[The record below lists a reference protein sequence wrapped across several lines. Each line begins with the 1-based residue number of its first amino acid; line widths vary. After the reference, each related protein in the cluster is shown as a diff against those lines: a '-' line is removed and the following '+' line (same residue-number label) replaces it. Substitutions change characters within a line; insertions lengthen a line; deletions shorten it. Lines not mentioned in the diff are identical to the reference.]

1 MPVVTTSTFGKVA
14 VLTIDNP
21 PVNMGNTAVR
31 GELHQAILALQDAPG
46 IEAVVINAA
55 GSNFYAG
62 SDISEFDRPLQ
73 EPQLPTVINAI
84 EALPIPVV
92 AAITGLALGGGFELA
107 LGCDARVGDETARVG
122 FPEVLLG
129 LIPGAGGTVRSARL
143 VGIPTAID
151 LVASARQL
159 NATQA
164 LDLGI
169 LNLVVSQEELLE
181 AACAFAL
188 AMGGKSRI
196 RDMKVPPA
204 TEEEIEAAES
214 VFTAKKQRP
223 NVLAAIKMVRDS
235 AGMAAQDALDEE
247 RRIFNHYRLGDESSN
262 LRYLFFAKRAA
273 AKALRAVGGKVAVR
287 RVGVAG
293 AGTMGLSLARAFS
306 SKGFDVII
314 FDTDPD
320 ALLRAKSELADVETT
335 KDLAVFADVDLMI
348 EAVFEDMAVKKNLLR
363 QVETHVR
370 DDTVLASNTSYLD
383 LEEMSSELV
392 RPQRFAGM
400 HFFNPANRNPLVE
413 LIRTKATDDTTMGA
427 LSGLAARLGKAAIPA
442 GIADGFVANRVYADY
457 RSQAE
462 FLLEDGASVQQVDE
476 AMVALGMA
484 IGPFAVTDMSGLDI
498 AWARRKRLADTR
510 DPNQRYV
517 HIADTLCELNRLGKK
532 TGSGWY
538 DYPEGAKRGVADL
551 EVDVIITQARDAKGI
566 IARDIK
572 TDEIQLRILCSM
584 LIASTLLVESGIAQ
598 RASDIDLAL
607 TEGFA
612 FPKWLGGPLRLLS
625 RYPEETL
632 VEGLAAVYRSCPV
645 TFSIAEGATRGEIP
659 VKIAKVLS
667 MVAPPLSV

>member
-1 MPVVTTSTFGKVA
+1 MPVITSSTIGKVA

-31 GELHQAILALQDAPG
+31 GELYRAILALHDAPD

-62 SDISEFDRPLQ
+62 SDISEFDHPLQ

-92 AAITGLALGGGFELA
+92 AAITGLALGGGLELA

-159 NATQA
+159 NAEKA
-164 LDLGI
+164 LELGI
-169 LNLVVSQEELLE
+169 LNLVVDSTELLE

-188 AMGGKSRI
+188 AMGRKARI
-196 RDMKVPPA
+196 RDMVVPSA
-204 TEEEIEAAES
+204 DQADIDRAEA
-214 VFTAKKQRP
+214 VFTVKKQRP
-223 NVLAAIKMVRDS
+223 NVLAAIKMVRDA
-235 AGMAAQDALDEE
+235 AGMDAQNALDEE
-247 RRIFNHYRLGDESSN
+247 RRIFNHFRLGEESSN

-273 AKALRAVGGKVAVR
+273 AKALRSTGGKVTVR

-306 SKGFDVII
+306 VKGFDVII
-314 FDTDPD
+314 FDTNLD
-320 ALLRAKSELADVETT
+320 ALLRAKNELPDVATT
-335 KDLAVFADVDLMI
+335 TDLAGFADVDLVI
-348 EAVFEDMAVKKNLLR
+348 EAVFEDMAVKKNLLS
-363 QVETHVR
+363 QIETQVR

-383 LEEMSSELV
+383 LEEMSSDLV

-400 HFFNPANRNPLVE
+400 HFFNPADRNPLVE
-413 LIRTKATDDTTMGA
+413 LIRTKATEDTTMGT
-427 LSGLAARLGKAAIPA
+427 LSGLSARLGKIAIPA
-442 GIADGFVANRVYADY
+442 GIDDGFIANRVYADY
-457 RSQAE
+457 RAQAE

-510 DPNQRYV
+510 DANQRYV
-517 HIADTLCELNRLGKK
+517 HIADSLCELNRLGKK

-538 DYPEGAKRGVADL
+538 DYPEGAKRGVADS
-551 EVDVIITQARDAKGI
+551 EVAAIIAQARQAKAI
-566 IARDIK
+566 IARDISD
-572 TDEIQLRILCSM
+572 TEIQLRILGSM
-584 LIASTLLVESGIAQ
+584 LVAAAVLVESGIAQ

-625 RYPEETL
+625 RYPETTVL
-632 VEGLAAVYRSCPV
+632 DGLAAVYNSCPV
-645 TFSIAEGATRGEIP
+645 TFAMAEGATRGQIP
-659 VKIAKVLS
+659 QELARVLS
-667 MVAPPLSV
+667 MVAPPVSV

>member
-1 MPVVTTSTFGKVA
+1 MPVVTTSTIGKVA

-21 PVNMGNTAVR
+21 PVNMGNTVVR
-31 GELHQAILALQDAPG
+31 GELHHAILALHDAPG

-143 VGIPTAID
+143 VGVPTAID

-159 NATQA
+159 NAQKA
-164 LDLGI
+164 LELGI
-169 LNLVVSQEELLE
+169 LNLVVSLDELLE

-188 AMGGKSRI
+188 AMGGKARI
-196 RDMKVPPA
+196 RDLDIPAA
-204 TEEEIEAAES
+204 TEADIDAAEAA
-214 VFTAKKQRP
+214 FTAKKQRP

-235 AGMAAQDALDEE
+235 ANMTAQDALDEE

-273 AKALRAVGGKVAVR
+273 AKALRSGGGKASLR
-287 RVGVAG
+287 RIGVAG
-293 AGTMGLSLARAFS
+293 SGTMGLSLARAFAA
-306 SKGFDVII
+306 KGFEVTI
-314 FDTDPD
+314 FDTNID
-320 ALLRAKSELADVETT
+320 ALVRAKSELPDVTT
-335 KDLAVFADVDLMI
+335 TTDLAGFADVDLVI
-348 EAVFEDMAVKKNLLR
+348 EAVFEDMAVKKNLFR
-363 QVETHVR
+363 QIESFVR
-370 DDTVLASNTSYLD
+370 DDTVFASNTSYLD
-383 LEEMSSELV
+383 LEEMAADLI

-400 HFFNPANRNPLVE
+400 HFFNPADRNPLVE
-413 LIRTKATDDTTMGA
+413 LIRTHATDESTMGA
-427 LSGLAARLGKAAIPA
+427 LSSLAARLGKIAIPA
-442 GIADGFVANRVYADY
+442 GIGDGFVANRVYADY

-462 FLLEDGASVQQVDE
+462 FLLEDGASVQQVDD

-498 AWARRKRLADTR
+498 AWARRKRLAETR

-517 HIADTLCELNRLGKK
+517 QIADTLCELNRLGKK

-538 DYPEGAKRGVADL
+538 DYPEGAKRGVEDPDVAD
-551 EVDVIITQARDAKGI
+551 IIAQARQAKGI
-566 IARDIK
+566 VARDIDA
-572 TDEIQLRILCSM
+572 DEIQRRILCSM
-584 LIASTLLVESGIAQ
+584 LVAATTLVASGIAQ

-625 RYPEETL
+625 RYPEATL
-632 VEGLAAVYRSCPV
+632 VEGLAEVYRSCPV
-645 TFSIAEGATRGEIP
+645 TFSIAEDATRGEVP
-659 VKIAKVLS
+659 EGIAQVLAS
-667 MVAPPLSV
+667 VAPVRA